1 MVLLESMG
9 MSTIIMLLCLF
20 INKVVYLYLVF
31 RRCSIKYNLLTM
43 FYLLLTDTCSMTYH
57 LHYHKNRD
65 PSLEA

>member
-1 MVLLESMG
+1 
-9 MSTIIMLLCLF
+9 MSIYKQSSIF
-20 INKVVYLYLVF
+20 ISCFLDDVQSN
-31 RRCSIKYNLLTM
+31 ILLTM

>member
-20 INKVVYLYLVF
+20 INKVVYLYLVLDDVQ
-31 RRCSIKYNLLTM
+31 SNILLTM
-43 FYLLLTDTCSMTYH
+43 FYLLLTDTCSMKYH
-57 LHYHKNRD
+57 LHYHKNMD